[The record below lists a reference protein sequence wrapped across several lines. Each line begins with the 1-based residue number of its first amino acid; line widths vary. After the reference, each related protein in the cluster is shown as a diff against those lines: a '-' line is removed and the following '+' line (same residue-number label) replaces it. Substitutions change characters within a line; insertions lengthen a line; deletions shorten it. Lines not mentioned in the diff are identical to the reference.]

1 MENCQVV
8 KKKVSVSRTA
18 VSAVAVPHT
27 ARVTIP
33 IAAVIIPAPS
43 PFSRRRHSRR
53 RHSRAVT
60 IPAPSPFPRRH
71 NSCTVTAVP
80 TALPSAAASSP
91 AASSWPWSCR
101 RATDSRRRG
110 RRCAVVAQP
119 TRAVVARLCG
129 RRATDSRAVVGPSSC
144 CRHTTVVRHG
154 CLALA
159 LTQAVVV
166 VMVVCSGVACPRAA
180 VAAVAVRGTLDLE
193 KTKKSRAE
201 AESAAWEMC
210 ATGKTQDTLTICPN
224 LPQQPRLQ
232 RQLLSHHD
240 AVAFPLAPHPA
251 ATDNTSFGPVF
262 KIPFFFLVFAS
273 FITGVTEPSSPP
285 LPRSTQIRRRG
296 LQPVTATSSLSP
308 PPPTHRRGLQPIA
321 ATSDSSPHPSPLSPP
336 LTARKGLHYDTV
348 CCRYDGDDD
357 DGNAEGGGGGDVE
370 GDGDGDAAA
379 GTTRSRERRQ
389 RGRRRR

>member
-1 MENCQVV
+1 
-8 KKKVSVSRTA
+8 
-18 VSAVAVPHT
+18 
-27 ARVTIP
+27 
-33 IAAVIIPAPS
+33 
-43 PFSRRRHSRR
+43 
-53 RHSRAVT
+53 
-60 IPAPSPFPRRH
+60 
-71 NSCTVTAVP
+71 
-80 TALPSAAASSP
+80 
-91 AASSWPWSCR
+91 
-101 RATDSRRRG
+101 
-110 RRCAVVAQP
+110 
-119 TRAVVARLCG
+119 
-129 RRATDSRAVVGPSSC
+129 
-144 CRHTTVVRHG
+144 
-154 CLALA
+154 
-159 LTQAVVV
+159 
-166 VMVVCSGVACPRAA
+166 
-180 VAAVAVRGTLDLE
+180 
-193 KTKKSRAE
+193 
-201 AESAAWEMC
+201 MC

-232 RQLLSHHD
+232 RQLYCPLLVITPIAAGHLPQAPRTGHAIHHD

-262 KIPFFFLVFAS
+262 KIQP
-273 FITGVTEPSSPP
+273 PSPP

-321 ATSDSSPHPSPLSPP
+321 AASDSSPHPSPLSPP

-370 GDGDGDAAA
+370 GDGGGDVEGDGDGDAAT